1 MDRRDFVAA
10 SIGASVTA
18 LSPAREAGAGGAEA
32 AAGTP
37 QVLELRRVQLRF
49 GPMEAR
55 YAEYAKGALLP
66 ALNRAGLK
74 PVGAFT
80 TMVGPDAPS
89 VTLLLP
95 HPSADSVVAL
105 GRKLASD
112 ADYQKAAAS
121 FRALPPTDP
130 PYVRRESQLL
140 LAFDAMPA
148 IEAPT
153 GAAAAASRVFE
164 LRVYES
170 HNDAAHARK
179 VEMFEKLG
187 EIGIFRRLGMS
198 PVFFGKNLVGPRLP
212 SLTYMLAFADLAARE
227 KAWTAFRADP
237 EWEKLRTTPGLSNAD
252 IMTGITNL
260 FLRPTDYSQ
269 L

>member
-18 LSPAREAGAGGAEA
+18 LSPAREAGAGGADA
-32 AAGTP
+32 TAGTP
-37 QVLELRRVQLRF
+37 QVFELRRVQLRL
-49 GPMEAR
+49 GPMETR
-55 YAEYAKGALLP
+55 YAEYAKGALVP
-66 ALNRAGLK
+66 ALNRAGVK

-80 TMVGPDAPS
+80 TLVGPDTPA

-95 HPSADSVVAL
+95 HPNADSVVAL
-105 GRKLASD
+105 NRKMA
-112 ADYQKAAAS
+112 ADPEYQKAAAA
-121 FRALPPTDP
+121 FRALPATDP
-130 PYVRRESQLL
+130 PYVRRESRLMV
-140 LAFDAMPA
+140 AFDSMPA

-153 GAAAAASRVFE
+153 GASAAASRVFE

-170 HNDAAHARK
+170 HNDAASAKK
-179 VEMFEKLG
+179 VEMFEKGG
-187 EIGIFRRLGMS
+187 EIAIFRRLGLS
-198 PVFFGKNLVGPRLP
+198 PVFFARNLVGPRLP
-212 SLTYMLAFADLAARE
+212 SLTYMLVFADLAARE

-237 EWEKLRTTPGLSNAD
+237 EWEKLRTTPGLGNAD

-269 L
+269 I